1 MRGLALLVVAVG
13 VVAAVLAGPAAADTP
28 PSLLFELSSGSS
40 SVYCAAT
47 SPRTITPAPS
57 GQGCTITQPAGGT
70 AWCFVKKSTSGP
82 TPITQTCTIKQT
94 STTRDNFAYVI
105 EIAEH
110 RGGTSPQETT
120 QIATVEQGNTVKTN
134 NSSVTQITKQAF
146 GKLLDSD
153 GDYWGSWAFATNA
166 NQIQNA
172 TQQARVCQ
180 GSVIGDAINCSV
192 GTGMFSH
199 NNSSVIQKQWQS
211 EQAAATASINQEQNT
226 ATAPP
231 CTSAGS
237 EPANMCS
244 DVDQMTDPAGS
255 GRSKEGVAQLYVQLQ
270 NARGKGATNT
280 TQRQGGGDVFA
291 GVFTGGLEHDIVQ
304 VGGGVANITTGQ
316 NSFQFQ
322 KASNVGSLLQKQ
334 DPKIAK
340 DATSMQKGAPG
351 SQWTGN
357 QRAFQFQLEDGALV
371 TSFGGQHTRLEY
383 FGTTIG
389 GTISANQFVNQNG
402 QTQSQSCGPGTS
414 CDLLLDCTNVEP
426 DIDLTTVLALEAQ
439 ECFTSEDLE

>member
-1 MRGLALLVVAVG
+1 MRSLALLVVAAG
-13 VVAAVLAGPAAADTP
+13 VVAAILAGPAAADTP
-28 PSLLFELSSGSS
+28 PSLLFELASGSN

-47 SPRTITPAPS
+47 WPRTITPAPS

-134 NSSVTQITKQAF
+134 NSWVTQITRQAF

-180 GSVIGDAINCSV
+180 GGVSDCSV
-192 GTGMFSH
+192 GTGMLSH
-199 NNSSVIQKQWQS
+199 NKSSVIQKQWQT
-211 EQAAATASINQEQNT
+211 EQAAATSSINQEQNT
-226 ATAPP
+226 ATAPL
-231 CTSAGS
+231 CTSPGS

-244 DVDQMTDPAGS
+244 DVDQTTDPSGS
-255 GRSKEGVAQLYVQLQ
+255 GRNKEGVTQLYVQLQ
-270 NARGKGATNT
+270 NARGKGATDT
-280 TQRQGGGDVFA
+280 TQRQGGAD
-291 GVFTGGLEHDIVQ
+291 VFTGGLEHDIVQ
-304 VGGGVANITTGQ
+304 AGGGVANITTGQ

-322 KASNVGSLLQKQ
+322 KASNVGPLLQKQ
-334 DPKIAK
+334 DPRISK
-340 DATSMQKGAPG
+340 DATSMQEGAAG
-351 SQWTGN
+351 SLWTGN

-426 DIDLTTVLALEAQ
+426 DDYLTTVLTLEPQ
-439 ECFTSEDLE
+439 ECFTSEESED